1 MTVCYVVHLVQHP
14 FLYQLI
20 FSVGPNNNKESQRR
34 AKQQRRVAAYHKQKL
49 KKMADN
55 EEYIYVAEI
64 MKTIADLDYMRDI
77 TLVAGVDGER

>member
-1 MTVCYVVHLVQHP
+1 
-14 FLYQLI
+14 
-20 FSVGPNNNKESQRR
+20 
-34 AKQQRRVAAYHKQKL
+34 
-49 KKMADN
+49 MADN